1 MGARGSKSNFLVTL
15 SPHPPSPMESLFALP
30 YGPLLIFAMRI
41 VDVSLGTLRTM
52 IVVRGERG
60 IAALIGFV
68 EVLVWVLA
76 AGSALQHL
84 DSAFHL
90 VAYAGGFAAGNYVG
104 IAVENSI
111 ALGTVV
117 VRAII
122 PDEADGQT
130 ARRLRERGYAV
141 TEIDGR
147 GREGPVDILNAV
159 VKRKKAPRVIEAIEA
174 NAPRSFVTVEELRT
188 THRGRLRPTDDP
200 PSRLVRR

>member
-1 MGARGSKSNFLVTL
+1 
-15 SPHPPSPMESLFALP
+15 MESLFSLP
-30 YGPLLIFAMRI
+30 YGPVLIFAMRV

-52 IVVRGERG
+52 ITVRGERG
-60 IAALIGFV
+60 LAALMGFV
-68 EVLVWVLA
+68 EVLVWILA

-104 IAVENSI
+104 IVVENAI

-122 PDEADGQT
+122 PDEADGTT
-130 ARRLRERGYAV
+130 ARRLRDRGYAV

-147 GREGPVDILNAV
+147 GREGAVDILNTV
-159 VKRKKAPRVIEAIEA
+159 VPRKEAARVIEAIEA
-174 NAPRSFVTVEELRT
+174 HAPRSFVTVEELRT
-188 THRGRLRPTDDP
+188 THRGALRPTDRRP
-200 PSRLVRR
+200 GRLVRR